1 MLCREIGGFSVMTSR
16 ISGRLMMRYNIR
28 SSLLMVSMTPK
39 KEDDHPHSMSD
50 VATANSQ
57 TATLA
62 PSAKVRNSTV
72 TKLVRGMRIRLFRQ
86 KGKVQWTSK
95 SRSENMNKSKLIE
108 IILPSRLPRLKQ
120 RSMLMERRQIFLTI
134 PY

>member
-1 MLCREIGGFSVMTSR
+1 MTSR
-16 ISGRLMMRYNIR
+16 ILGRLMMRFNIR
-28 SSLLMVSMTPK
+28 SSLLTVSMTPK
-39 KEDDHPHSMSD
+39 MEVDHPLLMLD

-86 KGKVQWTSK
+86 KGKVQLDCEECTYT
-95 SRSENMNKSKLIE
+95 RNH
-108 IILPSRLPRLKQ
+108 
-120 RSMLMERRQIFLTI
+120 
-134 PY
+134 